1 MLLHRKLED
10 SELFDLLA
18 IHTNR
23 LTQIMIYGETYDG
36 EYDTCRR
43 TIEMIQNEVLARRG
57 FMMNTLPLKE
67 NGRQRDATA

>member
-10 SELFDLLA
+10 SEMYDLLA

-23 LTQIMIYGETYDG
+23 LTQIMIYGESYAG

-57 FMMNTLPLKE
+57 FYVNPKSHRD
-67 NGRQRDATA
+67 NFRQQDSAA

>member
-23 LTQIMIYGETYDG
+23 LTQIMIYGESYNG
-36 EYDTCRR
+36 EYDACRR
-43 TIEMIQNEVLARRG
+43 TIEMIQNEVLSRRG
-57 FMMNTLPLKE
+57 FYVNDNSRAEKFMRP
-67 NGRQRDATA
+67 GPAA